1 MPTVY
6 TAYIEDGT
14 ITNGADFLKLC
25 TRNFGIAFDIRD
37 EPLSVPTPTHFEV
50 NPYYKREYEKAVR
63 EYNEI
68 QLRTSEE
75 MKQDIIEAYKRKAES
90 SRKYYKKYV
99 ENNKK
104 YLKIKE
110 EILKWIPPTADH
122 EEIKKF
128 ALDQIDYCIVSDR
141 DLQRY
146 KRSVD
151 MDNAGLFWTDEEVQ
165 DYLEKNKQDFKD
177 SVENAYKRWQKAI
190 KHAEMKNLWMKQ
202 FLDSLGT
209 ISDETSVSCDAKTE
223 EF

>member
-1 MPTVY
+1 MLTDY
-6 TAYIEDGT
+6 TAFIENGT

-25 TRNFGIAFDIRD
+25 TRNFGIASDLRD

-50 NPYYKREYEKAVR
+50 DLYYKQQYEKAVR
-63 EYNEI
+63 GYNEI

-75 MKQDIIEAYKRKAES
+75 AKQDIIEAYKRKAES
-90 SRKYYKKYV
+90 YRRYYKRCV

-146 KRSVD
+146 KRSAD

-165 DYLEKNKQDFKD
+165 EYLDDKKQYEKDNVK
-177 SVENAYKRWQKAI
+177 SAYQRWQEAI
-190 KHAEMKNLWMKQ
+190 KDAEMKNLWMKQ
-202 FLDSLGT
+202 FLDSLKT
-209 ISDETSVSCDAKTE
+209 ISDKIEV
-223 EF
+223 